1 MPAFALPL
9 APAVGEG
16 LLWGAGLLGSGLT
29 ALGIIE
35 NKDAIRDGISDFG
48 SWISNGVGNGIK
60 AWSEAMSP
68 KGPAGPNPNYDVA
81 TGKPIAVADVTRV
94 QRPIPVFRQQIQP
107 RPFGA
112 TRSVRHDSDGE
123 PIFFPWQTGSPER
136 PIRLNPVT
144 VTESRIM
151 RTDAE
156 GAQPEQPATDSEGG
170 TTAPASPPTP
180 EPEGGDNNRGGKW
193 YKKLW
198 ETSGEGSPKWG
209 PKAGRFVRNWGI
221 RVPAYTGAAALPT
234 LSGAG
239 EGSLLSTIIPQIASR
254 TAPQLANMLN
264 WGTLGLGTYAIGRA
278 LSEDTPTFSLP
289 VPQFGSRYMATTAP
303 TAPADST
310 AVGAGNPPVAPSDS
324 TSVAPA
330 QPAAGGATDTG
341 SSTASPAPASP
352 EPERNDSTSNKA
364 PFLQRVRLHLRPFG
378 GYKGGS
384 YMGNAGR
391 LLRDAA
397 YTGFGADVGF
407 NLYESAENPDY
418 QWKWGISRLTTFP
431 ERGVLQQL
439 RRIHNSTPEDSI
451 RPAQTQSTQQ
461 QGTQVVASPD
471 SVMPMQV
478 DPVAPNDTLNIF

>member
-9 APAVGEG
+9 APAVGKG
-16 LLWGAGLLGSGLT
+16 LLWGAGLLSSGLT

-81 TGKPIAVADVTRV
+81 TGKPIAVADATRV

-123 PIFFPWQTGSPER
+123 P
-136 PIRLNPVT
+136 
-144 VTESRIM
+144 
-151 RTDAE
+151 
-156 GAQPEQPATDSEGG
+156 
-170 TTAPASPPTP
+170 
-180 EPEGGDNNRGGKW
+180 
-193 YKKLW
+193 
-198 ETSGEGSPKWG
+198 
-209 PKAGRFVRNWGI
+209 
-221 RVPAYTGAAALPT
+221 
-234 LSGAG
+234 
-239 EGSLLSTIIPQIASR
+239 
-254 TAPQLANMLN
+254 
-264 WGTLGLGTYAIGRA
+264 
-278 LSEDTPTFSLP
+278 TFSLS

-364 PFLQRVRLHLRPFG
+364 PFLQRVRPHLRPFG

-439 RRIHNSTPEDSI
+439 RRIHNSTPGDSI

-461 QGTQVVASPD
+461 QGTQVVVSPD

>member
-156 GAQPEQPATDSEGG
+156 GAQPEQPATDS
-170 TTAPASPPTP
+170 
-180 EPEGGDNNRGGKW
+180 
-193 YKKLW
+193 
-198 ETSGEGSPKWG
+198 
-209 PKAGRFVRNWGI
+209 
-221 RVPAYTGAAALPT
+221 
-234 LSGAG
+234 
-239 EGSLLSTIIPQIASR
+239 
-254 TAPQLANMLN
+254 
-264 WGTLGLGTYAIGRA
+264 
-278 LSEDTPTFSLP
+278 
-289 VPQFGSRYMATTAP
+289 
-303 TAPADST
+303 
-310 AVGAGNPPVAPSDS
+310 

-364 PFLQRVRLHLRPFG
+364 PFLQRVRPHLRPFG

-439 RRIHNSTPEDSI
+439 RRVHNSTPEDSI

>member
-144 VTESRIM
+144 VTGSRIM

-170 TTAPASPPTP
+170 TTAPASTPTP
-180 EPEGGDNNRGGKW
+180 EPEGGGNNRGGKW

-221 RVPAYTGAAALPT
+221 RVPAYTGAAAPVVDVVGNIFAT
-234 LSGAG
+234 
-239 EGSLLSTIIPQIASR
+239 
-254 TAPQLANMLN
+254 
-264 WGTLGLGTYAIGRA
+264 GL
-278 LSEDTPTFSLP
+278 E
-289 VPQFGSRYMATTAP
+289 
-303 TAPADST
+303 
-310 AVGAGNPPVAPSDS
+310 
-324 TSVAPA
+324 
-330 QPAAGGATDTG
+330 
-341 SSTASPAPASP
+341 
-352 EPERNDSTSNKA
+352 
-364 PFLQRVRLHLRPFG
+364 
-378 GYKGGS
+378 
-384 YMGNAGR
+384 
-391 LLRDAA
+391 
-397 YTGFGADVGF
+397 
-407 NLYESAENPDY
+407 
-418 QWKWGISRLTTFP
+418 
-431 ERGVLQQL
+431 
-439 RRIHNSTPEDSI
+439 
-451 RPAQTQSTQQ
+451 
-461 QGTQVVASPD
+461 PD
-471 SVMPMQV
+471 SVQHDWQWKVTNMRFMPERTLFKGIGKSYMTQPTSNPAV
-478 DPVAPNDTLNIF
+478 QRDTTTNNSAPRDTVPAVSNQQLPDSVVTNANNDWEEWLRTRQTE

>member
-9 APAVGEG
+9 APAVGKG
-16 LLWGAGLLGSGLT
+16 LLWGAGLLSSGLT

-94 QRPIPVFRQQIQP
+94 QRPIPVFRQQIQS

-112 TRSVRHDSDGE
+112 TRSVRHD
-123 PIFFPWQTGSPER
+123 
-136 PIRLNPVT
+136 
-144 VTESRIM
+144 
-151 RTDAE
+151 
-156 GAQPEQPATDSEGG
+156 
-170 TTAPASPPTP
+170 
-180 EPEGGDNNRGGKW
+180 
-193 YKKLW
+193 
-198 ETSGEGSPKWG
+198 
-209 PKAGRFVRNWGI
+209 
-221 RVPAYTGAAALPT
+221 
-234 LSGAG
+234 
-239 EGSLLSTIIPQIASR
+239 
-254 TAPQLANMLN
+254 
-264 WGTLGLGTYAIGRA
+264 
-278 LSEDTPTFSLP
+278 
-289 VPQFGSRYMATTAP
+289 
-303 TAPADST
+303 
-310 AVGAGNPPVAPSDS
+310 SDS

-364 PFLQRVRLHLRPFG
+364 PFLQRVRPHLRPFG

-439 RRIHNSTPEDSI
+439 RRVHNSTPGDSI

>member
-1 MPAFALPL
+1 MANRVYKTPRVNNKTGDVYTRETTSTTPDGGVQVTAWTDEAWNRAQEAQRRYQEDQEWQRNRPTL
-9 APAVGEG
+9 A
-16 LLWGAGLLGSGLT
+16 WMRNAGRNVL
-29 ALGIIE
+29 
-35 NKDAIRDGISDFG
+35 DG
-48 SWISNGVGNGIK
+48 V
-60 AWSEAMSP
+60 
-68 KGPAGPNPNYDVA
+68 
-81 TGKPIAVADVTRV
+81 
-94 QRPIPVFRQQIQP
+94 
-107 RPFGA
+107 
-112 TRSVRHDSDGE
+112 
-123 PIFFPWQTGSPER
+123 
-136 PIRLNPVT
+136 
-144 VTESRIM
+144 
-151 RTDAE
+151 
-156 GAQPEQPATDSEGG
+156 
-170 TTAPASPPTP
+170 
-180 EPEGGDNNRGGKW
+180 
-193 YKKLW
+193 
-198 ETSGEGSPKWG
+198 
-209 PKAGRFVRNWGI
+209 GRFVNDEILLNPGNI
-221 RVPAYTGAAALPT
+221 RVRNAQAHPEGLKWFREGGNEAVALLGLATAPMWLPEVAAVLPT

-303 TAPADST
+303 TAPADFT

-364 PFLQRVRLHLRPFG
+364 PFLQRVRPHLRPFG

-439 RRIHNSTPEDSI
+439 RRIHNSTPGDSI

>member
-144 VTESRIM
+144 VTGSRIM

-221 RVPAYTGAAALPT
+221 RVPAYTGAAAPVVDVVGNIFAT
-234 LSGAG
+234 
-239 EGSLLSTIIPQIASR
+239 
-254 TAPQLANMLN
+254 
-264 WGTLGLGTYAIGRA
+264 GL
-278 LSEDTPTFSLP
+278 E
-289 VPQFGSRYMATTAP
+289 
-303 TAPADST
+303 
-310 AVGAGNPPVAPSDS
+310 
-324 TSVAPA
+324 
-330 QPAAGGATDTG
+330 
-341 SSTASPAPASP
+341 
-352 EPERNDSTSNKA
+352 
-364 PFLQRVRLHLRPFG
+364 
-378 GYKGGS
+378 
-384 YMGNAGR
+384 
-391 LLRDAA
+391 
-397 YTGFGADVGF
+397 
-407 NLYESAENPDY
+407 
-418 QWKWGISRLTTFP
+418 
-431 ERGVLQQL
+431 
-439 RRIHNSTPEDSI
+439 
-451 RPAQTQSTQQ
+451 
-461 QGTQVVASPD
+461 PD
-471 SVMPMQV
+471 SVQHDWQWKVTNMRFMPERTLFKGIGKSYMTQPTSNPAV
-478 DPVAPNDTLNIF
+478 QRDTTTNNSAPRDTVPAVSNQQLPDSVVTNANNDWEEWLRTRQTE